1 MDQKALADAA
11 NIGIN
16 TVRNFEGWGSAV
28 VRGRLDTM
36 QSIKDAFSA
45 AGVELLEDGQASTEG
60 RGVRLRDRKAPTPL
74 ADGEAGII
82 ENSEM

>member
-16 TVRNFEGWGSAV
+16 TVRNFEGWGGAI

-36 QSIKDAFSA
+36 QAINDAFGA
-45 AGVELLEDGQASTEG
+45 VGIELLEDGQMSSEG
-60 RGVRLRDRKAPTPL
+60 RGVRLRELK
-74 ADGEAGII
+74 E
-82 ENSEM
+82 